1 MIKYILKIVGI
12 GTLIGLLL
20 FGLDVAFRFLS
31 DYALPTRE
39 TWLWEATLYILYS
52 TPLALV
58 NALFFYVLE
67 KRFSSNKK
75 SNIRLL
81 VGFVGSMLLTLLTMF
96 CIRIVH
102 KILFLGFTVE
112 KFINTE
118 SPRFY
123 FITILITLVI
133 SLFFHAFYFYKK
145 IQENKVKKQQII
157 AGNASAQF
165 ESLKNQIDPHFLF
178 NSLNV
183 LSSLIDEQPE
193 TAQKFTNSLSKI
205 YRYVLEQKNKELVLV
220 EEELDFAREYMD
232 LLKIRFENSIT
243 YTLPQQLQ
251 LVDSKVVPLSLQL
264 LLENTI
270 KHNIVSE
277 NNPLHIHIYEEDNYL
292 VVKNNLQKKEAFTS
306 RKGVGLQ
313 NIADRYKLAT
323 DRQVLIVQDET
334 SFQVK
339 IPLLTKKITTMENLS
354 TDTNSTQEAYSRA
367 QQRVNDIKDF
377 YSHLLSYIIV
387 MAFLIFINYFT
398 FWGYK
403 WFLFPLLGWGIGI
416 SIHAFTVFGYGSRW
430 EQRKIQEIME
440 KEQQRKMKKWK

>member
-1 MIKYILKIVGI
+1 MIKYILKIVGV

-112 KFINTE
+112 NFINTE

-145 IQENKVKKQQII
+145 IQEDKVKKQQII

-377 YSHLLSYIIV
+377 YGHLLSYIIV

>member
-1 MIKYILKIVGI
+1 MIKYILKIVGV

-112 KFINTE
+112 NFINTE

-377 YSHLLSYIIV
+377 YGHLRSYIIV

>member
-1 MIKYILKIVGI
+1 MIKYILKIVGV

-112 KFINTE
+112 NFINTE

-377 YSHLLSYIIV
+377 YGHLLSYIIV

>member
-1 MIKYILKIVGI
+1 MIKYILKIVGV

-20 FGLDVAFRFLS
+20 FGLDVAFRYLS

-112 KFINTE
+112 NFINTE

-377 YSHLLSYIIV
+377 YGHLLSYIIV

>member
-1 MIKYILKIVGI
+1 MIKYILKIVGV

-183 LSSLIDEQPE
+183 LTSLIDEQPHV
-193 TAQKFTNSLSKI
+193 AQRFTNSLSKI
-205 YRYVLEQKNKELVLV
+205 YRYVLEQKDKELISL
-220 EEELDFAREYMD
+220 EEELDFATTYME
-232 LLKIRFENSIT
+232 LLQMRFENSIF
-243 YTLPQQLQ
+243 YEMPQKI
-251 LVDSKVVPLSLQL
+251 SNPEAKVVPLSLQL
-264 LLENTI
+264 LLENTV
-270 KHNIVSE
+270 KHNVVSE
-277 NNPLHIHIYEEDNYL
+277 KKPLYIRIYED
-292 VVKNNLQKKEAFTS
+292 
-306 RKGVGLQ
+306 
-313 NIADRYKLAT
+313 D
-323 DRQVLIVQDET
+323 
-334 SFQVK
+334 K
-339 IPLLTKKITTMENLS
+339 IG
-354 TDTNSTQEAYSRA
+354 RA
-367 QQRVNDIKDF
+367 
-377 YSHLLSYIIV
+377 S
-387 MAFLIFINYFT
+387 
-398 FWGYK
+398 
-403 WFLFPLLGWGIGI
+403 
-416 SIHAFTVFGYGSRW
+416 
-430 EQRKIQEIME
+430 
-440 KEQQRKMKKWK
+440 

>member
-1 MIKYILKIVGI
+1 MIKYILKIVGV

-112 KFINTE
+112 NFINTE

-133 SLFFHAFYFYKK
+133 SLFFHAFYYYKK

-377 YSHLLSYIIV
+377 YGHLLSYIIV

>member
-1 MIKYILKIVGI
+1 MIKYILKIVGV

-31 DYALPTRE
+31 NYALPTRE

-112 KFINTE
+112 NFINTE

-292 VVKNNLQKKEAFTS
+292 VVKNNLQKKEALSS

-377 YSHLLSYIIV
+377 YGHLLSYIIV